1 MDADPDLD
9 KKDVRRPMNAFLI
22 FCKRHRS
29 IVRERNPHLD
39 NRSVTRILGDLWANI
54 GDEEKNKYTDLAKQY
69 KDAFMKANPDYKWHN
84 PERMTQLQT
93 NKSSNKPTN
102 ERVPSV
108 STFVPD
114 DGPIVPGKL
123 ADPSNMGGL
132 SMLMEGIQVKSNQFI
147 AAKNVEQ
154 NTKPVILPLLTGIS
168 PFQSWNS
175 QQDFA
180 LEEERKLVI
189 DEVNIKP
196 EEKDTTP
203 NPVQVKQEACSSE
216 HLTNPDQQEENPDD
230 PDDDAIYSCG
240 KIVMDHIIDKL
251 YLSTIKNIGQ
261 NKKSAAK
268 KSPKKGENETIDSS
282 NKPFLLPPL
291 QGRKSYHTSIAV
303 KNLLEFTRKAAARD
317 AANIEGQSVTPMQE
331 PITNTVSE
339 AKQKL
344 KDFCLKKEG
353 RPKVVSG
360 NENCGDSFDV
370 KEFKRKRCY
379 SESCAEL
386 YKHQEKRIK
395 METDHFNENGDDTKS
410 TSPTNGD
417 DYQPTR
423 KSRRRNRGQRY
434 QELIN
439 EGIIQPSKAR
449 IAAMKTEANVRSI
462 SFKESFLN
470 KRAEDIGDEVLSV
483 YPRQIRKRTMS
494 ESEKNRTF
502 YDESSRYRTGDFDLE
517 AHIKTLPAC
526 SLEKVVKP
534 KRNVGKCLSESDSG
548 NQAMDV
554 SSSPEN
560 FLEVKLIVPPHIK
573 AKPTDDGV
581 PVVGSRKRKARKHSI
596 THLQPVKDA
605 PKIDKTTTLISGLI
619 KQTIEPLIETREYSD
634 VKGDNSSEGNE
645 LCFSKG
651 NNSSEGNELSIS
663 KGDNSVETVNEM
675 ISLNAGVD
683 SRTSCP
689 ILDKGTNEIL
699 DKQCCNI
706 TEKSTAVNISNGSN
720 ILIDSTEGVCNTKLT
735 KLKDITTKDNTS
747 PEEIITDRSIL
758 SIDLPSFIKTPF
770 SDQDENSNETDYCN
784 YSNNRSS
791 SSLEE
796 KYVITKNRTSDNTLC
811 GNEDNVT
818 MVTAVSVA
826 LPVTTEDSSH
836 GDDRIETQNVQVSMS
851 ACDNQTSSVAMTTI
865 QPSLPCLC

>member
-84 PERMTQLQT
+84 PERMTQLPT
-93 NKSSNKPTN
+93 TKPSNKPTN

-132 SMLMEGIQVKSNQFI
+132 SMLMEGIQVKSNQFT
-147 AAKNVEQ
+147 AARNAEQ
-154 NTKPVILPLLTGIS
+154 NTKPVVSTLLTTTS
-168 PFQSWNS
+168 PFHPWPSH
-175 QQDFA
+175 QDFA

-189 DEVNIKP
+189 DEVNITP
-196 EEKDTTP
+196 VEKNTTT
-203 NPVQVKQEACSSE
+203 NFIQVKQEACSSE
-216 HLTNPDQQEENPDD
+216 HLTNQDQEEENPDD

-251 YLSTIKNIGQ
+251 YLSTIKNIEQ
-261 NKKSAAK
+261 NKKPAAK
-268 KSPKKGENETIDSS
+268 KSPPKGRNETIDSS
-282 NKPFLLPPL
+282 KKAFLLPPS

-303 KNLLEFTRKAAARD
+303 KNLLEFTRKAAACD
-317 AANIEGQSVTPMQE
+317 ESNLKPHGQSVTPMQE
-331 PITNTVSE
+331 PGTNTVSE

-360 NENCGDSFDV
+360 NENSGDSFDV

-395 METDHFNENGDDTKS
+395 MESDNENGDDTKS
-410 TSPTNGD
+410 SSPSNGD

-449 IAAMKTEANVRSI
+449 IAAMKTEANVRNI

-548 NQAMDV
+548 NQTMDV

-560 FLEVKLIVPPHIK
+560 FLEVKLTVPPHIK

-605 PKIDKTTTLISGLI
+605 PKTDKTTTLAGVI
-619 KQTIEPLIETREYSD
+619 KQTNEPLIETHEFSD
-634 VKGDNSSEGNE
+634 VKGDKSPDGTEESII
-645 LCFSKG
+645 KG
-651 NNSSEGNELSIS
+651 NNSIN
-663 KGDNSVETVNEM
+663 DVNEM
-675 ISLNAGVD
+675 ISSVY
-683 SRTSCP
+683 
-689 ILDKGTNEIL
+689 KGTTDVTSRKSCQGLDNEKNEIL
-699 DKQCCNI
+699 NKQCCMLSDNSTSINI
-706 TEKSTAVNISNGSN
+706 PQHSEV
-720 ILIDSTEGVCNTKLT
+720 VCNQNFT
-735 KLKDITTKDNTS
+735 KLKDLTTKNTKS
-747 PEEIITDRSIL
+747 PEDVLSVTESSMH
-758 SIDLPSFIKTPF
+758 SIDLPSFIKTTF
-770 SDQDENSNETDYCN
+770 SDHDENSNETDYCN

-791 SSLEE
+791 NSLEE
-796 KYVITKNRTSDNTLC
+796 KFVITNRTSDNSLC
-811 GNEDNVT
+811 GSEDNVT
-818 MVTAVSVA
+818 VVTAVSVA

-836 GDDRIETQNVQVSMS
+836 GDNRIETQNVQVSMS
-851 ACDNQTSSVAMTTI
+851 TCDNQSSSVAMTTI
-865 QPSLPCLC
+865 QPSLTCLG

>member
-108 STFVPD
+108 N
-114 DGPIVPGKL
+114 
-123 ADPSNMGGL
+123 PSNMGGL
-132 SMLMEGIQVKSNQFI
+132 SMLMEGIQVKSNQFT

-168 PFQSWNS
+168 PFQSWTS

-196 EEKDTTP
+196 EDKDTTP

-268 KSPKKGENETIDSS
+268 KSPKKRENETIDSS

-317 AANIEGQSVTPMQE
+317 AANIDGQGQSVTPMQE
-331 PITNTVSE
+331 PIINTVSE

-360 NENCGDSFDV
+360 NENSGDSFDV

-395 METDHFNENGDDTKS
+395 MESDNFNENGDDTKS
-410 TSPTNGD
+410 TSPSNGD

-534 KRNVGKCLSESDSG
+534 KRNIGKCLSESDSG
-548 NQAMDV
+548 NQAMDA

-560 FLEVKLIVPPHIK
+560 FLEVKLTVPPHIK

-596 THLQPVKDA
+596 THLQPVRDA
-605 PKIDKTTTLISGLI
+605 PKTDKTTTIISGLN
-619 KQTIEPLIETREYSD
+619 KQTIEPLIETHEYSD

-645 LCFSKG
+645 L
-651 NNSSEGNELSIS
+651 SSS
-663 KGDNSVETVNEM
+663 KGDNSNETMNEM
-675 ISLNAGVD
+675 INSNAGVD

-689 ILDKGTNEIL
+689 DLDMGKNEIL
-699 DKQCCNI
+699 DKQCCKI
-706 TEKSTAVNISNGSN
+706 TEKSDIPHHSN
-720 ILIDSTEGVCNTKLT
+720 ILMEGVCNTKLT
-735 KLKDITTKDNTS
+735 KLKDITTKDTTS
-747 PEEIITDRSIL
+747 PEETITDSSIL

-796 KYVITKNRTSDNTLC
+796 KYVITKRTSDNTLC
-811 GNEDNVT
+811 GSEDNVT

>member
-132 SMLMEGIQVKSNQFI
+132 SMLMEGIQVKSNQFT
-147 AAKNVEQ
+147 AVKNVEQ

-168 PFQSWNS
+168 PFQSWTS

-196 EEKDTTP
+196 EDKDTTP

-268 KSPKKGENETIDSS
+268 KSPKKRENETIDLS

-317 AANIEGQSVTPMQE
+317 AANIDGQGQSVTPMQE
-331 PITNTVSE
+331 PIINTVSE

-360 NENCGDSFDV
+360 NENSGESFDI

-395 METDHFNENGDDTKS
+395 MESDNFNENGDDTKS
-410 TSPTNGD
+410 TSPSNGD

-462 SFKESFLN
+462 S
-470 KRAEDIGDEVLSV
+470 
-483 YPRQIRKRTMS
+483 
-494 ESEKNRTF
+494 
-502 YDESSRYRTGDFDLE
+502 DFDLE

-534 KRNVGKCLSESDSG
+534 KRNIGKCLSESDSG
-548 NQAMDV
+548 NQSMDA

-560 FLEVKLIVPPHIK
+560 FLEVKLTVPPHIK

-596 THLQPVKDA
+596 THLQPVRDA
-605 PKIDKTTTLISGLI
+605 PKTDKTTTIISGLN
-619 KQTIEPLIETREYSD
+619 KQTIEPLIETHEYSD

-645 LCFSKG
+645 L
-651 NNSSEGNELSIS
+651 SSS
-663 KGDNSVETVNEM
+663 KGDNLNETMNEM
-675 ISLNAGVD
+675 INSNAGVD
-683 SRTSCP
+683 SRTSCQD
-689 ILDKGTNEIL
+689 LDMGKNEIL
-699 DKQCCNI
+699 DKQCCKI
-706 TEKSTAVNISNGSN
+706 TEKSDIPHHSN
-720 ILIDSTEGVCNTKLT
+720 ILMEGVCNTKLT
-735 KLKDITTKDNTS
+735 KLKDITTKDTTS
-747 PEEIITDRSIL
+747 PEETITDSSIL

-796 KYVITKNRTSDNTLC
+796 KYVITKRTSDNALC
-811 GNEDNVT
+811 GSEDNVT

>member
-132 SMLMEGIQVKSNQFI
+132 SMLMEGIQVKSNQFT
-147 AAKNVEQ
+147 AVKNVEQ

-168 PFQSWNS
+168 PFQSWTS

-196 EEKDTTP
+196 EDKDTTP

-268 KSPKKGENETIDSS
+268 KSPKKRENETIDLS

-317 AANIEGQSVTPMQE
+317 AANIDGQGQSVTPMQE
-331 PITNTVSE
+331 PIINTVSE

-360 NENCGDSFDV
+360 NENSGESFDI

-395 METDHFNENGDDTKS
+395 MESDNFNENGDDTKS
-410 TSPTNGD
+410 TSPSNGD

-534 KRNVGKCLSESDSG
+534 KRNIGKCLSESDSG
-548 NQAMDV
+548 NQSMDA

-560 FLEVKLIVPPHIK
+560 FLEVKLTVPPHIK

-596 THLQPVKDA
+596 THLQPVRDA
-605 PKIDKTTTLISGLI
+605 PKTGKKI
-619 KQTIEPLIETREYSD
+619 TIL
-634 VKGDNSSEGNE
+634 V
-645 LCFSKG
+645 CQFW
-651 NNSSEGNELSIS
+651 
-663 KGDNSVETVNEM
+663 
-675 ISLNAGVD
+675 
-683 SRTSCP
+683 
-689 ILDKGTNEIL
+689 
-699 DKQCCNI
+699 
-706 TEKSTAVNISNGSN
+706 NISHKTYCL
-720 ILIDSTEGVCNTKLT
+720 LIC
-735 KLKDITTKDNTS
+735 
-747 PEEIITDRSIL
+747 
-758 SIDLPSFIKTPF
+758 
-770 SDQDENSNETDYCN
+770 
-784 YSNNRSS
+784 
-791 SSLEE
+791 
-796 KYVITKNRTSDNTLC
+796 
-811 GNEDNVT
+811 
-818 MVTAVSVA
+818 
-826 LPVTTEDSSH
+826 
-836 GDDRIETQNVQVSMS
+836 SM
-851 ACDNQTSSVAMTTI
+851 
-865 QPSLPCLC
+865 

>member
-84 PERMTQLQT
+84 PERMTQLPT
-93 NKSSNKPTN
+93 TKPSNKPTN

-132 SMLMEGIQVKSNQFI
+132 SMLMEGIQVKSNQFT
-147 AAKNVEQ
+147 ASRKAEQ
-154 NTKPVILPLLTGIS
+154 NTKPVILPLLTATS
-168 PFQSWNS
+168 PFHSWPS
-175 QQDFA
+175 HQDFA

-189 DEVNIKP
+189 DEVNITP
-196 EEKDTTP
+196 EEKNTTT
-203 NPVQVKQEACSSE
+203 NFMQVKQEACSSE
-216 HLTNPDQQEENPDD
+216 HLTNQDQEEENPDD

-261 NKKSAAK
+261 NKKPAAK
-268 KSPKKGENETIDSS
+268 KSPPKGRNETIDSS
-282 NKPFLLPPL
+282 NKAFLLPPS

-303 KNLLEFTRKAAARD
+303 KNLLEFTRKAAAHD
-317 AANIEGQSVTPMQE
+317 EANLKPHGQSVTPMQE
-331 PITNTVSE
+331 PGTNTVSE

-360 NENCGDSFDV
+360 NENSGDSFDV

-395 METDHFNENGDDTKS
+395 IESDSYNENGDDTKS
-410 TSPTNGD
+410 SSPSNGD

-449 IAAMKTEANVRSI
+449 IAAMKTEANVRNI

-560 FLEVKLIVPPHIK
+560 FLEVKLTVPPHIK

-605 PKIDKTTTLISGLI
+605 PKTDKTTTLAGVI
-619 KQTIEPLIETREYSD
+619 KQTNEPLIETHEYSD
-634 VKGDNSSEGNE
+634 VKGDKSPDGTEE
-645 LCFSKG
+645 
-651 NNSSEGNELSIS
+651 SII
-663 KGDNSVETVNEM
+663 KGDNSIDDVNEM
-675 ISLNAGVD
+675 ISSVYKDTTDVATRKNCQG
-683 SRTSCP
+683 
-689 ILDKGTNEIL
+689 LDNEKNEIL
-699 DKQCCNI
+699 NKQCCMLLDN
-706 TEKSTAVNISNGSN
+706 TADKIPQHSD
-720 ILIDSTEGVCNTKLT
+720 ILIDLMGGVCNQNFT
-735 KLKDITTKDNTS
+735 KLKELTTKDTKS
-747 PEEIITDRSIL
+747 PEDFL
-758 SIDLPSFIKTPF
+758 SVTESSMHSNNLPSFIKTTF
-770 SDQDENSNETDYCN
+770 SDHDENSNETDYCN

-791 SSLEE
+791 CSLEE
-796 KYVITKNRTSDNTLC
+796 KYVITNRTSDNSLC
-811 GNEDNVT
+811 GSEDNVT
-818 MVTAVSVA
+818 VVTAVSVA

-836 GDDRIETQNVQVSMS
+836 GDNRIETQNVQVSMS
-851 ACDNQTSSVAMTTI
+851 TCDNQTSSVAMTTI
-865 QPSLPCLC
+865 QPSLTCLC